1 MCPAVMIGV
10 HAHAEPDHLT
20 ETVRSLQTQGQT
32 GASIVLLP
40 DGPDA
45 ALAAALTANP
55 ALAGLPRWG
64 TAEPLGAPAC
74 FNRLVSRS
82 DAEVVVFVESGTVL
96 GPGCLTRLL
105 AALAVSGRGL
115 AGPSTN
121 RSWNEQQVF
130 GGAAAPDVAR
140 MAAVARQRFGE
151 TARTLEPLYSLAEFC
166 IAVRREVVDAI
177 GGADEDYGT
186 GPCWEMDYSIRAAR
200 AGFTGVW
207 VCGAYAFRYPPTRRR
222 RDSDVHQM
230 ASARHLYQD
239 RFCALRLRGLR
250 ADYENHCRGD
260 ACEHFAP
267 VPLII
272 VRRPLSRTVPAGAQ
286 AASPDPLPLV
296 TAIMPTR
303 DRPDFALQAI
313 RCFLAQDYANKELLV
328 LEDGASSLAGRL
340 PDDARIRHVV
350 TGRESRSIGAMRNE
364 ACQLARGEIVAH
376 WDDDDWYGPE
386 RLTRQVAAIRDGKA
400 DITALRGGIVF
411 ELAAWRFWRL
421 RPELHRR
428 LFVRDVHGGT
438 LVYRRRVWEEKAR
451 FPDRSLAEDAA
462 FLEQAVRSG
471 ARLEAVDGADLFLYV
486 RHGGNAW
493 QFACG
498 LVGGAGGWEGVPEP
512 RLPPEVRAF
521 YAARSGAAPAGDNS
535 TSPAVPLVSCIMP
548 TFDRRLFVPQAVR
561 CFLRQDYPA
570 KELVIVDDGP
580 EPVGDLLPADPR
592 IVYHR
597 LEARMVLGTKRNLA
611 CELASGSI
619 IAHWDDDDWS
629 SPERVSI
636 QVAALTRESADL
648 CGVASLLYY
657 DPVHSSAWRF
667 TWPGAQR
674 PWAAGPSLCFTKELW
689 RGSPFPDV
697 TIGEDTRFVFSPAVR
712 KVADVR
718 AAGCV
723 VGIVHPRNTAP
734 KSVRSPHWSPRPI
747 REVEDLLGDD
757 MPFYRSLP
765 QALRGDVDSSGP
777 ASLPARPGEKAV
789 SGCGHS
795 GSPGLRR
802 CPGSQKNRRTAPRR
816 VPGASDPCK
825 CDNCDGLRSRCP
837 RRYVP

>member
-376 WDDDDWYGPE
+376 WDDDDWYGPG
-386 RLTRQVAAIRDGKA
+386 RLTRQVAPILAGEA
-400 DITALRGGIVF
+400 DITALRDSLMLD
-411 ELAAWRFWRL
+411 LAAWRFWRC
-421 RPELHRR
+421 RPQLHRR

-438 LVYRRRVWEEKAR
+438 LVYRRRVWEEKAQ
-451 FPDRSLAEDAA
+451 FPDRSLAEDAV
-462 FLEQAVRSG
+462 FLDQAIRRG
-471 ARLEAVDGADLFLYV
+471 ARLRPVEAAGIFVYV
-486 RHGGNAW
+486 RHGANAW

-498 LVGGAGGWEGVPEP
+498 LAGGAAGWQPAAEP
-512 RLPPEVRAF
+512 DFPAEERAF
-521 YAARSGAAPAGDNS
+521 YAVRSAAARQHGGI
-535 TSPAVPLVSCIMP
+535 PLVSCVMP
-548 TFDRRLFVPQAVR
+548 TFDRRSFVPQAIR
-561 CFLRQDYPA
+561 YFLRQDYPA
-570 KELVIVDDGP
+570 KELIVVDDGP
-580 EPVGDLLPADPR
+580 EPVADLLPPDPR
-592 IVYHR
+592 VVYHR
-597 LEARMVLGTKRNLA
+597 LERRTVLGAKRNLA
-611 CELASGSI
+611 CDLARGSF
-619 IAHWDDDDWS
+619 IAHWDDDDWA
-629 SPERVSI
+629 SPQRLSV
-636 QVAALTRESADL
+636 QLDALTEGDADV
-648 CGVASLLYY
+648 CGVASLLCY
-657 DPVHSSAWRF
+657 DPASSSAWRF
-667 TWPGAQR
+667 TWPDGRR
-674 PWAAGPSLCFTKELW
+674 PWAAGNSLCFAKDLW
-689 RGSPFPDV
+689 ARSPFPEV
-697 TIGEDTRFVFSPAVR
+697 AIGEDTRFVFSPAVR
-712 KVADVR
+712 RVADVR
-718 AAGCV
+718 ASDCV
-723 VGIVHPRNTAP
+723 VGIIHRRITAP
-734 KSVRSPHWSPRPI
+734 KSVRGAHWSPRPV
-747 REVEDLLGDD
+747 REVADLLGDD
-757 MPFYRSLP
+757 MAFYRRL
-765 QALRGDVDSSGP
+765 A
-777 ASLPARPGEKAV
+777 AATPGEIV
-789 SGCGHS
+789 S
-795 GSPGLRR
+795 
-802 CPGSQKNRRTAPRR
+802 A
-816 VPGASDPCK
+816 
-825 CDNCDGLRSRCP
+825 
-837 RRYVP
+837 